1 MRKAVLLIAIAML
14 AAPLATFAVVPLV
27 HAPIPVYQ
35 AYPGISLALDP
46 ANDSV
51 TRCPERLFGGYIF
64 TGIDPITSV
73 PGILGIVP
81 GVKYHNF
88 VAAAF
93 AGVPYTIKNV
103 SLVKQTPVLDEGADV
118 FPSIQVIQLG
128 TPNIRLWW
136 PLEYEVPGTTWT
148 FTITYGTTSLYQD
161 AGPGNPPSY
170 VHTEVWQWYV
180 NADVQSMSDELE
192 LFHEIA
198 EGTNE
203 VPLVSDE
210 VLYPALQAKLSF
222 IEENIDLGTE
232 QGLLTAGETLVDFE
246 NEISDATITVS
257 PVSPIPT
264 GGDTGI
270 IENSENPAAVKLLV
284 DAEYVGKA
292 EGIWFQVK
300 R

>member
-1 MRKAVLLIAIAML
+1 MRKVILIMAIAALAIPL
-14 AAPLATFAVVPLV
+14 AAYAVVPVTHTAL
-27 HAPIPVYQ
+27 PLYQ
-35 AYPGISLALDP
+35 AYPGVSTVGPSIFQGPNRGFSGYLPYIANPQLIS
-46 ANDSV
+46 S
-51 TRCPERLFGGYIF
+51 T
-64 TGIDPITSV
+64 
-73 PGILGIVP
+73 PGIFEIIP
-81 GVKYHNF
+81 GLKYANF
-88 VAAAF
+88 VGAAQ
-93 AGVPYTIKNV
+93 AGVPYTIKTV

-118 FPSIQVIQLG
+118 FPSITVIQLG

-170 VHTEVWQWYV
+170 VHTEVWSWFV
-180 NADVQSMSDELE
+180 DANLASMEDELE

-198 EGTNE
+198 DGTNE

-210 VLYPALQAKLSF
+210 VLYPALQAKLHAISTD
-222 IEENIDLGTE
+222 IAMGT
-232 QGLLTAGETLVDFE
+232 QAGLLAAGNTLVDFE
-246 NEISDATITVS
+246 NEISDDIIFVS

-270 IENSENPAAVKLLV
+270 IEDGDNPAAAKLLV

-292 EGIWFQVK
+292 AGIWFQVK